1 MENCLFCSI
10 AGEKTE
16 TQLIYK
22 DDQVVAFADIDPKA
36 PVHILIVPKKHIAS
50 TAELQEADE
59 QLVGQLVFAA
69 KKIAAE
75 EGIEEDGY
83 RLVFNTKSHG
93 GQIIDHIHLHLLGGQ
108 KLGSMVWS
116 PRLNKVLKR
125 PLKIYER

>member
-108 KLGSMVWS
+108 KLGSMV
-116 PRLNKVLKR
+116 
-125 PLKIYER
+125 